1 MYLIQI
7 LIKEINL
14 INNLNMGRKIE
25 NIRKNIMS
33 LLMMIIINLKL
44 LVLKAVKIIMKTIE
58 LHLAKNYRVQL
69 MVKKD
74 K

>member
-1 MYLIQI
+1 
-7 LIKEINL
+7 
-14 INNLNMGRKIE
+14 MGRKIE